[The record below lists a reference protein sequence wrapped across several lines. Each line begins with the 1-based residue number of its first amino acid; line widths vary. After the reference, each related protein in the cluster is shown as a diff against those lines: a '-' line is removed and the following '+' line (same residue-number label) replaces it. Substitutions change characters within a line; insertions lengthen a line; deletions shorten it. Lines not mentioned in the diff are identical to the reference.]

1 MTQAQQIQKYLDALN
16 WSHTELHRRTLI
28 SLQNVQDIM
37 SGEVRPT
44 YAQVMIIV
52 NKINL
57 QYTADRHWSVYHDIC
72 IKPAMTEDKKQ

>member
-28 SLQNVQDIM
+28 SLQNVQAIM
-37 SGEVRPT
+37 SGQAQAT
-44 YAQVMIIV
+44 HQQVMIII

-57 QYTADRHWSVYHDIC
+57 QYSADRHWTVYHDIC
-72 IKPAMTEDKKQ
+72 IKPTQTGGAQ

>member
-28 SLQNVQDIM
+28 SLQNVQAIM
-37 SGEVRPT
+37 SGQT
-44 YAQVMIIV
+44 QATHQQVMIII

-57 QYTADRHWSVYHDIC
+57 QYSADRHWTVYHDIC
-72 IKPAMTEDKKQ
+72 IKPTMTEDK